1 MLLQLAQLIN
11 EKPQIINEYE
21 NGKAIPNPQ
30 ARPQPARP
38 PGHLHRTADRHAE
51 GLCAPRA
58 DIRLCRAVRVQ
69 ILNKMSRVRGVVLKK
84 NPGKK

>member
-1 MLLQLAQLIN
+1 VLLQLAQLIN

-30 ARPQPARP
+30 ARPQPARRQSARP

-51 GLCAPRA
+51 GLCALRPA
-58 DIRLCRAVRVQ
+58 C
-69 ILNKMSRVRGVVLKK
+69 
-84 NPGKK
+84 